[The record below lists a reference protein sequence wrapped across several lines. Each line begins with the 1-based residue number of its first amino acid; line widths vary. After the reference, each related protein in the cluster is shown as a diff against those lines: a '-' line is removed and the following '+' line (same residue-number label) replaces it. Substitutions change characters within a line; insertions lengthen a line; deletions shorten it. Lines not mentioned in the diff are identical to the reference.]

1 MTTFGK
7 FGTPYE
13 VTIYGNPSTEV
24 LENARAGG
32 LNVKLFSFLTG
43 L

>member
-1 MTTFGK
+1 MTIFGK

-13 VTIYGNPSTEV
+13 VTIYGKPSTEV
-24 LENARAGG
+24 LENARAEG
-32 LNVKLFSFLTG
+32 LYMKLFSFLTG

>member
-1 MTTFGK
+1 MIIFRK

-32 LNVKLFSFLTG
+32 LDIKLFSFLTG